1 MRRFFVIILI
11 ATLPL
16 RAWAGDMMAVGMMAK
31 NVNMPVAAHL
41 PCAEHDA
48 GESGALQQSPD
59 STEASDASEV
69 SPSAHCDTCVA
80 CQICH
85 SVALASPAILQA
97 PAVTTPAQPASRSAR
112 FASALLAI
120 GLKPPIS

>member
-1 MRRFFVIILI
+1 MRRFFVILLI
-11 ATLPL
+11 VTLPL
-16 RAWAGDMMAVGMMAK
+16 RAWAGDLMAVGMLAI
-31 NVNMPVAAHL
+31 NVNMPEVAQL
-41 PCAEHDA
+41 PCAGHDA
-48 GESGALQQSPD
+48 GELGVLQHSPD
-59 STEASDASEV
+59 STEASEV

-97 PAVTTPAQPASRSAR
+97 PAVTTPAQLASPAAR

-120 GLKPPIS
+120 SLKPPIS